1 MHVSCRPTR
10 SFTAL
15 DAFLQTQRDSDAA
28 ALAAADANPVGRKG
42 TKKAKA
48 GDGGK
53 EAEGNGKK
61 RKGASQGV
69 EKLKKVN
76 VDGMK
81 KISSFFGGKG

>member
-1 MHVSCRPTR
+1 M
-10 SFTAL
+10 
-15 DAFLQTQRDSDAA
+15 
-28 ALAAADANPVGRKG
+28 GGKG
-42 TKKAKA
+42 AKKVKA

-53 EAEGNGKK
+53 DAEGSGKK